1 MAYEYLTMVTSFV
14 MFFMIGVTL
23 SIHPASIMVGSNT
36 YIESQSKWTRWNGYI
51 IFVLLLFVM
60 DLFLTNAVYL
70 AFYDIYGNLMNIGHL
85 DVDFMDIFFSESFQV
100 IVAIIFLLVLFQVLG
115 LVDVAHGE
123 RNLSFYY
130 SQVESGKDQPSLM
143 ERYMEGEKV
152 SLGASIIGLLYMLW
166 MIKRSMWTYI
176 VCVVWFKVLAML
188 VNVLVS
194 PVINRIMHEN
204 NELSTHLLLDPYI
217 ISYVVAGFLWGHVAL
232 HHDFSKLSGL
242 AKSVAISL
250 VPRLSVLVG
259 AVLFIA
265 LALAIILVPIT
276 WDIVVDILTSK

>member
-1 MAYEYLTMVTSFV
+1 MAYEYLTMVTSFI

-100 IVAIIFLLVLFQVLG
+100 IVAIMFLLVLFQVLG

-130 SQVESGKDQPSLM
+130 SQVELGKDQPSWM
-143 ERYMEGEKV
+143 ERYMEGEKG

-166 MIKRSMWTYI
+166 MTKRSMWTYI
-176 VCVVWFKVLAML
+176 VCVMWFKVLAML
-188 VNVLVS
+188 VNILVS
-194 PVINRIMHEN
+194 PVINRVMHEN

>member
-1 MAYEYLTMVTSFV
+1 MAYEYLTMVTSFI

-23 SIHPASIMVGSNT
+23 SIHPASIMVGTNT
-36 YIESQSKWTRWNGYI
+36 YIELQSKWTRWNGYI

-60 DLFLTNAVYL
+60 DLFLTNAIYL

-100 IVAIIFLLVLFQVLG
+100 IVAIMFLLVLFQVLG

-130 SQVESGKDQPSLM
+130 SQVESGKNQPSWM
-143 ERYMEGEKV
+143 ERYIEGEKG

-166 MIKRSMWTYI
+166 MTKRSMWTYI

>member
-1 MAYEYLTMVTSFV
+1 MVTSFIL
-14 MFFMIGVTL
+14 FFMIGVTL

-70 AFYDIYGNLMNIGHL
+70 AFYDIYGSLMNIGHL

-100 IVAIIFLLVLFQVLG
+100 IVAIMFLLVLFQVLG

-130 SQVESGKDQPSLM
+130 SQVESGKDQPSWM
-143 ERYMEGEKV
+143 ERYMESEKG

-166 MIKRSMWTYI
+166 MTKRSMWTYI

>member
-1 MAYEYLTMVTSFV
+1 MAYEYLTMVTSFI

-100 IVAIIFLLVLFQVLG
+100 IVAIMFLLVLFQVLG

>member
-23 SIHPASIMVGSNT
+23 SIHPASTMVGSNT

-130 SQVESGKDQPSLM
+130 SQVEAGKNQPSWM
-143 ERYMEGEKV
+143 ERYMEGEKG

-166 MIKRSMWTYI
+166 MTKRSMWTYI

-242 AKSVAISL
+242 AKSVVISL

>member
-100 IVAIIFLLVLFQVLG
+100 IVAIMFLLVLFQVLG

-130 SQVESGKDQPSLM
+130 SQVEAGKDQPSWM
-143 ERYMEGEKV
+143 ERYMEGEKG
-152 SLGASIIGLLYMLW
+152 SLGESIIGLLYMLW
-166 MIKRSMWTYI
+166 MTKRSMWTYI
-176 VCVVWFKVLAML
+176 VCVMWFKVLAML

-242 AKSVAISL
+242 AKSVVISL

>member
-1 MAYEYLTMVTSFV
+1 MGTSFI
-14 MFFMIGVTL
+14 MFFMIGVIL

-36 YIESQSKWTRWNGYI
+36 YIESQSKWTRGNGYI

-100 IVAIIFLLVLFQVLG
+100 IVAIMFLLVLFQVLG

-130 SQVESGKDQPSLM
+130 SQVESGKDQPSWM
-143 ERYMEGEKV
+143 ERYMESEKG

-166 MIKRSMWTYI
+166 MTKRSMWTYI

-242 AKSVAISL
+242 AKSVVISL

>member
-1 MAYEYLTMVTSFV
+1 MAYEYLTMVTSFII
-14 MFFMIGVTL
+14 FFMIGVTL
-23 SIHPASIMVGSNT
+23 SIHPASIMVGMNT

-60 DLFLTNAVYL
+60 DIFLTNAVSL

-85 DVDFMDIFFSESFQV
+85 DVDFMAIFFSESFQ
-100 IVAIIFLLVLFQVLG
+100 ILVAVLFLLVLFQVLG

-130 SQVESGKDQPSLM
+130 SQVEVGKAPLSWM
-143 ERYMEGEKV
+143 ERYMESEKG

-166 MIKRSMWTYI
+166 MTKRSMWTYI

-204 NELSTHLLLDPYI
+204 NELATHVILDPYV
-217 ISYVVAGFLWGHVAL
+217 ISYVVAGFLWGHVVL
-232 HHDFSKLSGL
+232 HHDLSKASRL
-242 AKSVAISL
+242 AKSVVISL

-259 AVLFIA
+259 ALLFIG
-265 LALAIILVPIT
+265 LALAIILMPIT
-276 WDIVVDILTSK
+276 WDIVVDVLTSK

>member
-1 MAYEYLTMVTSFV
+1 MAYEYLTMVTSFI

-100 IVAIIFLLVLFQVLG
+100 IVAIMFLLVLFQVLG

-130 SQVESGKDQPSLM
+130 SQVESGKDQPSWM

>member
-1 MAYEYLTMVTSFV
+1 

-100 IVAIIFLLVLFQVLG
+100 IVAIMFLLVLFQVLG

-130 SQVESGKDQPSLM
+130 SQVESGKNQPSWM
-143 ERYMEGEKV
+143 ERYMEGEKG

-166 MIKRSMWTYI
+166 MTKRSMWTYI

-242 AKSVAISL
+242 AKSVFISL

>member
-1 MAYEYLTMVTSFV
+1 MVTSFI

-100 IVAIIFLLVLFQVLG
+100 IVAIMFLLVLFQVLG

-130 SQVESGKDQPSLM
+130 SQVESGKDQPSWM

-242 AKSVAISL
+242 AKSVVISL

>member
-1 MAYEYLTMVTSFV
+1 MAYEYLTMVTSFI

-36 YIESQSKWTRWNGYI
+36 YIELQSKWTRWNGYI

-100 IVAIIFLLVLFQVLG
+100 IVAIMFLLVLFQVLG
-115 LVDVAHGE
+115 FVDVAHGE

-130 SQVESGKDQPSLM
+130 SQVESGKDQPSWM
-143 ERYMEGEKV
+143 ERYMEGEKG

-166 MIKRSMWTYI
+166 MTKRSMWTYI

>member
-1 MAYEYLTMVTSFV
+1 MAYEYLTMVTSFIT
-14 MFFMIGVTL
+14 FFMIGVTL
-23 SIHPASIMVGSNT
+23 SIHPASIMVGTNT

-70 AFYDIYGNLMNIGHL
+70 AFYDIYGNLSSVDYLNF
-85 DVDFMDIFFSESFQV
+85 DFMDVFFSESFQ
-100 IVAIIFLLVLFQVLG
+100 IVVVVLFLLVLFQVLG

-130 SQVESGKDQPSLM
+130 SQVESGKEPPSWM
-143 ERYMEGEKV
+143 ERYMERGKG
-152 SLGASIIGLLYMLW
+152 SLGASIIGYLYMLW
-166 MIKRSMWTYI
+166 MTKRSMWTYI

-194 PVINRIMHEN
+194 PVINRIMHTN
-204 NELSTHLLLDPYI
+204 NELATHVILDPYI
-217 ISYVVAGFLWGHVAL
+217 ISYILAGFLWGHVAL
-232 HHDFSKLSGL
+232 HHDFSKAYRL
-242 AKSVAISL
+242 AKSVVISL

-259 AVLFIA
+259 AVLFIG
-265 LALAIILVPIT
+265 LSLAIIFVPIT
-276 WDIVVDILTSK
+276 WDVVVDVLTSK

>member
-1 MAYEYLTMVTSFV
+1 MAYEYLAMVTSFI

-100 IVAIIFLLVLFQVLG
+100 IVAIMFLLVLFQVLG

-130 SQVESGKDQPSLM
+130 SQVESGKDQPSWM
-143 ERYMEGEKV
+143 ERYMEGEKG
-152 SLGASIIGLLYMLW
+152 SLGESIIGLLYMLW
-166 MIKRSMWTYI
+166 MTKRSMWTYI

-265 LALAIILVPIT
+265 LALAIILVPIP

>member
-100 IVAIIFLLVLFQVLG
+100 IVAIMFLLVLFQVLG

-130 SQVESGKDQPSLM
+130 SQVESGKDQPSWM
-143 ERYMEGEKV
+143 ERYMESEKG

-166 MIKRSMWTYI
+166 MTKRSMWTYI

-276 WDIVVDILTSK
+276 WNIVVDILTSK

>member
-1 MAYEYLTMVTSFV
+1 MAYEYLTMVTSFI

-85 DVDFMDIFFSESFQV
+85 DVDFMDIFFNESFQV
-100 IVAIIFLLVLFQVLG
+100 IVAIMFLLVLFQVLG

-130 SQVESGKDQPSLM
+130 SQVESGKDQPSWM
-143 ERYMEGEKV
+143 ERYMEGEKG

-166 MIKRSMWTYI
+166 MTKRSMWTYI

>member
-1 MAYEYLTMVTSFV
+1 MAYEYLTMVTSFI

-60 DLFLTNAVYL
+60 DLFLTNAIYL

-100 IVAIIFLLVLFQVLG
+100 IVAIMFLLVLFQVLG

-130 SQVESGKDQPSLM
+130 SQVESGKDQPSWM
-143 ERYMEGEKV
+143 ERYMEGEKG

-166 MIKRSMWTYI
+166 MTKRSMWTYI

>member
-1 MAYEYLTMVTSFV
+1 MAYEYLTMVTSFIT
-14 MFFMIGVTL
+14 FFMIGVTL
-23 SIHPASIMVGSNT
+23 SIHPASIMVGTNT

-70 AFYDIYGNLMNIGHL
+70 AFYDIYGNLSSVDYLNF
-85 DVDFMDIFFSESFQV
+85 DFMDIFFSESFQV
-100 IVAIIFLLVLFQVLG
+100 VVAVLFLLVVFQVLG

-130 SQVESGKDQPSLM
+130 SQVETGKKSPSWM
-143 ERYMEGEKV
+143 ERYMESEKG
-152 SLGASIIGLLYMLW
+152 SLGASIIGHLYMLW
-166 MIKRSMWTYI
+166 MTKRSMWTYI

-194 PVINRIMHEN
+194 PVINRIMHTN
-204 NELSTHLLLDPYI
+204 NELATHVILDPYI
-217 ISYVVAGFLWGHVAL
+217 ISYILAGFLWGHVAL
-232 HHDFSKLSGL
+232 HHDLSEAYRL
-242 AKSVAISL
+242 AKSVVISL

-259 AVLFIA
+259 AVLFIG
-265 LALAIILVPIT
+265 LSLAIIFVPIT
-276 WDIVVDILTSK
+276 WDVVVDVLTSK

>member
-1 MAYEYLTMVTSFV
+1 MAYEYLTMVTSFIT
-14 MFFMIGVTL
+14 FFMIGVTL
-23 SIHPASIMVGSNT
+23 SIHPASIMVGTNT

-70 AFYDIYGNLMNIGHL
+70 AFYDIYGNLSSVDYLNF
-85 DVDFMDIFFSESFQV
+85 DFMDVFFSESFQ
-100 IVAIIFLLVLFQVLG
+100 IVVVVLFLLVLFQVLG

-130 SQVESGKDQPSLM
+130 SQVESGKEPPSWM
-143 ERYMEGEKV
+143 ERYMERGKG
-152 SLGASIIGLLYMLW
+152 SLGASIIGYLYMLW
-166 MIKRSMWTYI
+166 MTKRSLWTYI

-194 PVINRIMHEN
+194 PVINRIMHTN
-204 NELSTHLLLDPYI
+204 NELATHVILDPYI
-217 ISYVVAGFLWGHVAL
+217 ISYVLAGFLWGHVAL
-232 HHDFSKLSGL
+232 HHDLSEAYRL
-242 AKSVAISL
+242 AKSVVISL

-259 AVLFIA
+259 AVLFIG
-265 LALAIILVPIT
+265 LSLAIIFVPIT
-276 WDIVVDILTSK
+276 WDVVVDVLTSK

>member
-1 MAYEYLTMVTSFV
+1 MAYEYLTMVTSFIT
-14 MFFMIGVTL
+14 FFMIGVTL
-23 SIHPASIMVGSNT
+23 SIHPASIMVGTNT

-70 AFYDIYGNLMNIGHL
+70 AFYDIYGNLSSVDYLNF
-85 DVDFMDIFFSESFQV
+85 DFMDVFFSESFQ
-100 IVAIIFLLVLFQVLG
+100 IVVVVLFLLVLFQVLG

-130 SQVESGKDQPSLM
+130 SQVESGKEPPSWM
-143 ERYMEGEKV
+143 ERYMERGKG
-152 SLGASIIGLLYMLW
+152 SLGASIIGYLYMLW
-166 MIKRSMWTYI
+166 MTKRSLWTYI

-194 PVINRIMHEN
+194 PVINRIMHTN
-204 NELSTHLLLDPYI
+204 NELATHVILDPYI
-217 ISYVVAGFLWGHVAL
+217 ISYILAGFLWGHVAL
-232 HHDFSKLSGL
+232 HHDLSEAYRL
-242 AKSVAISL
+242 AKSVVISL

-259 AVLFIA
+259 AVLFIG
-265 LALAIILVPIT
+265 LSLAIIFVPIT
-276 WDIVVDILTSK
+276 WDVVVDVLTSK

>member
-1 MAYEYLTMVTSFV
+1 MAYEYLTMVTSFI

-23 SIHPASIMVGSNT
+23 SIHPASIMVGTNT

-51 IFVLLLFVM
+51 IFVLILFVM

-70 AFYDIYGNLMNIGHL
+70 AFYDIYGNLMNIGQL
-85 DVDFMDIFFSESFQV
+85 DVNFMDIFFSESFQV
-100 IVAIIFLLVLFQVLG
+100 VVAVLFLLVVFQVLG

-130 SQVESGKDQPSLM
+130 SQVEAGKEPPSWM
-143 ERYMEGEKV
+143 ERYMESEKG
-152 SLGASIIGLLYMLW
+152 SLGASIIGHLYMLW
-166 MIKRSMWTYI
+166 MTKRSMWTYI

-194 PVINRIMHEN
+194 PVINRLMHTN
-204 NELSTHLLLDPYI
+204 NELATHVILDPYI
-217 ISYVVAGFLWGHVAL
+217 ISYILAGFLWGHVAL
-232 HHDFSKLSGL
+232 HHDFSKASRLV
-242 AKSVAISL
+242 KSVVISV

-259 AVLFIA
+259 ALLFIG
-265 LALAIILVPIT
+265 LSLAIIFVPIT
-276 WDIVVDILTSK
+276 WDVVVDVLTSK

>member
-60 DLFLTNAVYL
+60 DLFLTNAIYL

-100 IVAIIFLLVLFQVLG
+100 IVAIMFLLVLFQVLG

-130 SQVESGKDQPSLM
+130 SQVESGKDQPSWM
-143 ERYMEGEKV
+143 ERYMEGEKG

-166 MIKRSMWTYI
+166 MTKRSMWTYI

-259 AVLFIA
+259 AVLFIV

>member
-1 MAYEYLTMVTSFV
+1 MAYEYLTMVTSFI

-100 IVAIIFLLVLFQVLG
+100 IVAIMFLLVLFQVLG

-130 SQVESGKDQPSLM
+130 SQVEAGKEQPSWM
-143 ERYMEGEKV
+143 ERYIEREKG

-166 MIKRSMWTYI
+166 MTKRSMWTYI
-176 VCVVWFKVLAML
+176 VCVVWFKILAML

-232 HHDFSKLSGL
+232 HHDVTKVSRL
-242 AKSVAISL
+242 ASSMAISL
-250 VPRLSVLVG
+250 IPRLTVLVG
-259 AVLFIA
+259 AVFFIG
-265 LALAIILVPIT
+265 LALIIIMVPIT
-276 WDIVVDILTSK
+276 WEGVLDALTKK

>member
-1 MAYEYLTMVTSFV
+1 MAYEYLTMVTSFI

-60 DLFLTNAVYL
+60 DLFLTNAIYL

-100 IVAIIFLLVLFQVLG
+100 IVAIMFLLVLFQVLG

-123 RNLSFYY
+123 RNLFFYY
-130 SQVESGKDQPSLM
+130 SQVESGKNQPSWM
-143 ERYMEGEKV
+143 ERYIEGEKG

-166 MIKRSMWTYI
+166 MTKRSMWTYI

-259 AVLFIA
+259 AVLFII

>member
-70 AFYDIYGNLMNIGHL
+70 AFYDIYGNLMNIGHF

-100 IVAIIFLLVLFQVLG
+100 IVAIMFLLVLFQVLG

-130 SQVESGKDQPSLM
+130 SQVESGKDQPSWM
-143 ERYMEGEKV
+143 ERYMEGEKG

-166 MIKRSMWTYI
+166 MTKRSMWTYI